1 MTTCPRD
8 QSFYFFLHACNYI
21 HIALWE
27 TATAGI
33 WRAVEIYTFG
43 LLFKKKKPTSL
54 GFPRHILFS
63 IISPEKNTEKWTFTL
78 DFQTSNS
85 SDGIT
90 FAYQETP
97 EKFSMHL
104 SGSCVDLLHFGFQPN
119 ILCGNRLFTLN
130 TSWYKVL
137 KMPRLLE

>member
-1 MTTCPRD
+1 MSKR
-8 QSFYFFLHACNYI
+8 SI
-21 HIALWE
+21 
-27 TATAGI
+27 
-33 WRAVEIYTFG
+33 
-43 LLFKKKKPTSL
+43 LLFLLTCMQLHSYCIMRNRYCWNLEGSWNLYIWLALQKKQTTSL

-104 SGSCVDLLHFGFQPN
+104 SGSCVDLLHFGFQPD

>member
-1 MTTCPRD
+1 MSKR
-8 QSFYFFLHACNYI
+8 SI
-21 HIALWE
+21 
-27 TATAGI
+27 
-33 WRAVEIYTFG
+33 
-43 LLFKKKKPTSL
+43 LLFLLTCMQLYSYCIMRNRYCWNLEGSWNLYIWLALQKKKPTSL

-104 SGSCVDLLHFGFQPN
+104 SGSCVDLLHFGFQPD

>member
-1 MTTCPRD
+1 MHAII
-8 QSFYFFLHACNYI
+8 FILHYEKPLLLEFGGQLKSIHLACSS
-21 HIALWE
+21 
-27 TATAGI
+27 
-33 WRAVEIYTFG
+33 
-43 LLFKKKKPTSL
+43 KKKPTSL

-104 SGSCVDLLHFGFQPN
+104 SGSCVDLLHFGFQPD